1 MPWIKRKKCRHCHRL
16 FIPDPRNKD
25 RQNYCGQPECRK
37 ASHVDSQRRWLQKP
51 ENRDYFRGP
60 EHVGRVQRWR
70 AQHPG
75 YWRCKP
81 RNRCDALQDPLIAQ
95 PVENNT
101 DKVDFAQSA
110 LQDLLT
116 SQPSVII
123 GLVAQLT
130 GCALQDDIVMAVRR
144 MQQFGDD
151 ILHPPNRGG
160 CHDSQKSHL
169 PRAYP

>member
-1 MPWIKRKKCRHCHRL
+1 MPGIKRKKCCHCHRL
-16 FIPDPRNKD
+16 FIPDPRNKN
-25 RQNYCGQPECRK
+25 RQNYCGHLACRK
-37 ASHVDSQRRWLQKP
+37 ASKADSQHRWLQKP

-60 EHVGRVQRWR
+60 EHVARVQRWR
-70 AQHPG
+70 AEHPG
-75 YWRCKP
+75 YWRRKSRRGP
-81 RNRCDALQDPLIAQ
+81 DALQDPLIAQ
-95 PVENNT
+95 AVEINV
-101 DKVDFAQSA
+101 DKADFAQSA

-116 SQPSVII
+116 LQPSVII
-123 GLVAQLT
+123 GIVAQLT

>member
-1 MPWIKRKKCRHCHRL
+1 MPGTKRKKCRHCNRL
-16 FIPDPRNKD
+16 FIPDPRSKD
-25 RQNYCGQPECRK
+25 RQHYCRQPACRK
-37 ASHVDSQRRWLQKP
+37 ASKADSQHRWLQKP
-51 ENRDYFRGP
+51 ENRGYFRGP
-60 EHVGRVQRWR
+60 DHVARVRRWR
-70 AQHPG
+70 AEHPG
-75 YWRCKP
+75 YWRRKP
-81 RNRCDALQDPLIAQ
+81 KRGSGALQDPLIAQ
-95 PVENNT
+95 AVEINT
-101 DKVDFAQSA
+101 DKVDFAQNA
-110 LQDLLT
+110 LQDLLMA
-116 SQPSVII
+116 QPSVII

>member
-1 MPWIKRKKCRHCHRL
+1 MPGIKRKKCRHCQLL

-25 RQNYCGQPECRK
+25 RQNYCRHPACRK
-37 ASHVDSQRRWLQKP
+37 ASKADSQQRWLQKP

-60 EHVGRVQRWR
+60 EHVRRVQRWR
-70 AQHPG
+70 AEHPG
-75 YWRCKP
+75 YWRRTP
-81 RNRCDALQDPLIAQ
+81 RNGSSALQDPLIAQ
-95 PVENNT
+95 AVEINV
-101 DKVDFAQSA
+101 DRIDFAQYA

-116 SQPSVII
+116 VQPSVII
-123 GLVAQLT
+123 GIIAQLT